1 MPPEIREPFQLSKM
15 NRRKF
20 TKKLI
25 LASPAVVGCRTTSKK
40 KLGRLSPIP
49 KTDTHVHLFDLDN
62 FSYSWLNNAPEINR
76 NFGIADFQEA
86 SKDSHI
92 GKIVFMESGAD
103 AGFGV
108 KEANWVAGLVEKEPR
123 IKGIIAKLHLGQGRE
138 TAQSFE
144 QLSEVDLLRGIR
156 GPFPE
161 DAHESSLFLE
171 DLGLLAER
179 NLSFDFLLSPP
190 RLATAVKVAQK
201 CPNNVFILD
210 HLGNPEIPSG
220 DSESWEKG
228 IKELALLPNVNCKL
242 SGIITRIGKNWTREE
257 IEPYILYVIEQF
269 GPDRLVYGGDW
280 PVVLR
285 AGSYQSWASV
295 FDEITGKFSENE
307 RQKMYHLNAD
317 NIYSLT

>member
-1 MPPEIREPFQLSKM
+1 M
-15 NRRKF
+15 NRRNF

-25 LASPAVVGCRTTSKK
+25 LASPAVVGCTATVKQ
-40 KLGRLSPIP
+40 GVDNAIDIP

-62 FSYSWLNNAPEINR
+62 FSYSWLTNAPEINR
-76 NFGIADFQEA
+76 NFGMADFREA
-86 SKDSHI
+86 SKGANI

-103 AGFGV
+103 AGLGV
-108 KEANWVAGLVEKEPR
+108 KEANWVAGLAQKEPR
-123 IKGIIAKLHLGQGRE
+123 IKGIIAKLPLGQGRE
-138 TAQSFE
+138 TAQNLE

-161 DAHESSLFLE
+161 DAHESSSFLQG
-171 DLGLLAER
+171 LGLLADR
-179 NLSFDFLLSPP
+179 NLSFDFLLSPS
-190 RLATAVKVAQK
+190 RLGTAVKVAQK

-210 HLGNPEIPSG
+210 HLGNPDIPSG
-220 DSESWEKG
+220 DSERWRKG
-228 IKELALLPNVNCKL
+228 IKQLATLPNVNCKL
-242 SGIITRIGKNWTREE
+242 SGIITRIGKDWTREE

-285 AGSYQSWASV
+285 ADTYQSWASV
-295 FDEITGKFSENE
+295 FEEITEKFSRNE

-317 NIYSLT
+317 RIYRLT